1 MTFSW
6 LAIWQGLPYLL
17 QGAGLTILIS
27 AVAMLLALILG
38 MITAL
43 LSQLR
48 WPLVRGLTRA
58 YVEVFRNTPL
68 LIQIFIVYFGLPQL
82 GLKLSAFF
90 SGLWA
95 LTLYTAAYNTEIFRA
110 GLEAVPKGQ
119 HEAARSTGLTPR
131 QEAIYIILPQALR
144 ISFPALGN
152 NLVSLVKNSSLVST
166 IGMVELMFV
175 ANDISFNNFRSFEI
189 YGTAAVLYVVLVL
202 GLTRLLNLTEAHLL
216 RKGPAPSTHAAA

>member
-6 LAIWQGLPYLL
+6 LAIWEGSPYLL
-17 QGAGLTILIS
+17 QGAGLTIGIS
-27 AVAMLLALILG
+27 AAAMLLALILG
-38 MITAL
+38 MVVAV
-43 LSQLR
+43 LSQIPGR
-48 WPLVRGLTRA
+48 IARGLVRA

-82 GLKLSAFF
+82 GLRLSPFL
-90 SGLWA
+90 SGLSA

-110 GLEAVPKGQ
+110 GLEAVAKGQ
-119 HEAARSTGLTPR
+119 HEAARSTGLSPL
-131 QEAIYIILPQALR
+131 QEAVYVIIPQALR

-189 YGTAAVLYVVLVL
+189 YGAAAVLYVILVLVL
-202 GLTRLLNLTEAHLL
+202 TRGLTLTERRLL
-216 RKGPAPSTHAAA
+216 RKSR

>member
-1 MTFSW
+1 MSFSW

-17 QGAGLTILIS
+17 QGAGLTIVIS
-27 AVAMLLALILG
+27 AAAMLLALILG
-38 MITAL
+38 MVVAL
-43 LSQLR
+43 ASQLPWR
-48 WPLVRGLTRA
+48 PARGLVRA

-68 LIQIFIVYFGLPQL
+68 LIQIFIVYFGLPQI
-82 GLKLSAFF
+82 GLKLSPFL
-90 SGLWA
+90 SGLSA

-119 HEAARSTGLTPR
+119 HEAARSTGLTPL
-131 QEAIYIILPQALR
+131 QEAVHVILPQAIR

-189 YGTAAVLYVVLVL
+189 YGAAAILYVILVL
-202 GLTRLLNLTEAHLL
+202 SLTKMLNLTESRILL
-216 RKGPAPSTHAAA
+216 KGR

>member
-6 LAIWQGLPYLL
+6 PAIWQGLPYLL

-43 LSQLR
+43 LSQLPWR
-48 WPLVRGLTRA
+48 LLRGLTCA

-68 LIQIFIVYFGLPQL
+68 LIQIFIVYFGLPPL

-90 SGLWA
+90 SGLSA

-119 HEAARSTGLTPR
+119 HEAARSTGLTPP
-131 QEAIYIILPQALR
+131 QEAIYVIIPQALR

-189 YGTAAVLYVVLVL
+189 YGTAAVLYVILVL
-202 GLTRLLNLTEAHLL
+202 GLTRILNLTEARVL
-216 RKGPAPSTHAAA
+216 RKGLAPSSHSAT

>member
-17 QGAGLTILIS
+17 QGAGLTIVIS
-27 AVAMLLALILG
+27 AAAMLLALILG
-38 MITAL
+38 MAAAL
-43 LSQLR
+43 VSHLPWRMAQA
-48 WPLVRGLTRA
+48 LVRS
-58 YVEVFRNTPL
+58 YVEAFRNTPL

-82 GLKLSAFF
+82 GLKLSPFL
-90 SGLWA
+90 SGLSA

-119 HEAARSTGLTPR
+119 HEAARSTGLSPL
-131 QEAIYIILPQALR
+131 QEAVHVIIPQALR

-175 ANDISFNNFRSFEI
+175 ANDISFNNFRTFEI
-189 YGTAAVLYVVLVL
+189 YGAAAILYVILVL
-202 GLTRLLNLTEAHLL
+202 TLTRILVLTEDRLM
-216 RKGPAPSTHAAA
+216 RRGT

>member
-6 LAIWQGLPYLL
+6 WAIWQGLPYLL
-17 QGAGLTILIS
+17 QGAGLTVVIS
-27 AVAMLLALILG
+27 ATAMLLALLLG
-38 MITAL
+38 MAVAVV
-43 LSQLR
+43 SQIPGR
-48 WPLVRGLTRA
+48 IARGLVRA
-58 YVEVFRNTPL
+58 YVEAFRNTPL

-82 GLKLSAFF
+82 GLKLSPFL
-90 SGLWA
+90 SGLSA

-119 HEAARSTGLTPR
+119 HEAARSTGLSPL
-131 QEAIYIILPQALR
+131 QEGMHVVIPQALR

-189 YGTAAVLYVVLVL
+189 YGAAAVLYVILVL
-202 GLTRLLNLTEAHLL
+202 ALTRGLTLTERRLL
-216 RKGPAPSTHAAA
+216 RKSR

>member
-1 MTFSW
+1 MSFSW

-17 QGAGLTILIS
+17 QGAGLTIVIS
-27 AVAMLLALILG
+27 AMAMLLALGLG
-38 MITAL
+38 MAVAL
-43 LSQLR
+43 VSQIPGR
-48 WPLVRGLTRA
+48 FVRGVVRA

-82 GLKLSAFF
+82 GLKLSPFL
-90 SGLWA
+90 SGLSA

-119 HEAARSTGLTPR
+119 HEAARSTGLSPF
-131 QEAIYIILPQALR
+131 QEAIHIIIPQALR
-144 ISFPALGN
+144 IAFPALGN

-189 YGTAAVLYVVLVL
+189 YGAAAVLYVILVL
-202 GLTRLLNLTEAHLL
+202 TLTRILTLTEDRLL
-216 RKGPAPSTHAAA
+216 RQGR

>member
-1 MTFSW
+1 MSFSW

-17 QGAGLTILIS
+17 QGAGLTIVIS
-27 AVAMLLALILG
+27 AAAMLLALILG
-38 MITAL
+38 MVVAL
-43 LSQLR
+43 VSQLPWR
-48 WPLVRGLTRA
+48 VVRGFVRA

-82 GLKLSAFF
+82 GLKLSPFL
-90 SGLWA
+90 SGLSA

-119 HEAARSTGLTPR
+119 HEAARSTGLTPL
-131 QEAIYIILPQALR
+131 QEAVHVIIPQAIR

-189 YGTAAVLYVVLVL
+189 YGAAAILYVILVL
-202 GLTRLLNLTEAHLL
+202 TLTKMLNLTESRILV
-216 RKGPAPSTHAAA
+216 RGR

>member
-1 MTFSW
+1 MSFSW

-17 QGAGLTILIS
+17 QGAGLTIVIS
-27 AVAMLLALILG
+27 ATAMVLALVLG
-38 MITAL
+38 MAVAL
-43 LSQLR
+43 VSQIPGR
-48 WPLVRGLTRA
+48 IARGLVRA

-82 GLKLSAFF
+82 GLKLSPFL
-90 SGLWA
+90 SGLSA

-119 HEAARSTGLTPR
+119 HEAARSTGLSPF
-131 QEAIYIILPQALR
+131 QEAIHVIIPQALR

-152 NLVSLVKNSSLVST
+152 NLVSLVKNSSLVSI

-189 YGTAAVLYVVLVL
+189 YGAAAVLYVILVL
-202 GLTRLLNLTEAHLL
+202 SLTRILTLTEDRLL
-216 RKGPAPSTHAAA
+216 RKGR

>member
-1 MTFSW
+1 MSFSW

-17 QGAGLTILIS
+17 QGAGLTIVIS
-27 AVAMLLALILG
+27 ATAMLLALGLG
-38 MITAL
+38 MAVAL
-43 LSQLR
+43 VSQIPGR
-48 WPLVRGLTRA
+48 FVRGVVRA

-68 LIQIFIVYFGLPQL
+68 LIQIFIVYFGLPQI
-82 GLKLSAFF
+82 GLRLSPFL
-90 SGLWA
+90 SGLSA

-119 HEAARSTGLTPR
+119 HEAARSTGLSPF
-131 QEAIYIILPQALR
+131 QEAIHVSIPQALR
-144 ISFPALGN
+144 IAFPALGN

-189 YGTAAVLYVVLVL
+189 YGAAAVLYVILVL
-202 GLTRLLNLTEAHLL
+202 TLTKILNVTEQRALL
-216 RKGPAPSTHAAA
+216 KGR

>member
-6 LAIWQGLPYLL
+6 SAIWQGLPYLL
-17 QGAGLTILIS
+17 QGAGLTIVIS
-27 AVAMLLALILG
+27 AVAMLLALFLG
-38 MITAL
+38 MVVAV
-43 LSQLR
+43 LSQIPGR
-48 WPLVRGLTRA
+48 IARGLVRT
-58 YVEVFRNTPL
+58 YVEIFRNTPL

-82 GLKLSAFF
+82 GLRFSPFL
-90 SGLWA
+90 SGLSA

-119 HEAARSTGLTPR
+119 HEAARSTGLSR
-131 QEAIYIILPQALR
+131 FQEATYIIIPQALR

-189 YGTAAVLYVVLVL
+189 YGAAAVLYVMLVL
-202 GLTRLLNLTEAHLL
+202 ALTKTLTLTEQRLL
-216 RKGPAPSTHAAA
+216 RR

>member
-6 LAIWQGLPYLL
+6 PAIWQGLPYLL
-17 QGAGLTILIS
+17 QGAGLTIVIS
-27 AVAMLLALILG
+27 AAAMLLALTLG
-38 MITAL
+38 MVVAV
-43 LSQLR
+43 LSQIPGR
-48 WPLVRGLTRA
+48 IARGLVRT

-82 GLKLSAFF
+82 GLRLPPFL
-90 SGLWA
+90 SGLSA

-119 HEAARSTGLTPR
+119 HEAARSTGLSPL
-131 QEAIYIILPQALR
+131 QEAVYVIIPQALR

-189 YGTAAVLYVVLVL
+189 YGAAAVLYVILVL
-202 GLTRLLNLTEAHLL
+202 ALTRALTLAEQRLL
-216 RKGPAPSTHAAA
+216 RKSR

>member
-17 QGAGLTILIS
+17 QGAALTILIS

-43 LSQLR
+43 LSQLPWRLLR
-48 WPLVRGLTRA
+48 WLTRA

-68 LIQIFIVYFGLPQL
+68 LIQIFIVYFGLPQF
-82 GLKLSAFF
+82 GLKLSAFL
-90 SGLWA
+90 SGLSA

-110 GLEAVPKGQ
+110 GLEAVPRGQ
-119 HEAARSTGLTPR
+119 HEAARSTGLTGL
-131 QEAIYIILPQALR
+131 QEAIHVIIPQALR

-189 YGTAAVLYVVLVL
+189 YGTAAVMYVFLVL
-202 GLTRLLNLTEAHLL
+202 GLTQVLNATEARVL
-216 RKGPAPSTHAAA
+216 RKGLASSSHTAA

>member
-6 LAIWQGLPYLL
+6 PAVWQGLPYLL
-17 QGAGLTILIS
+17 QGAGLTVLIS
-27 AVAMLLALILG
+27 AAAMLLALALG
-38 MITAL
+38 TIAAL
-43 LSQLR
+43 LSQLPWRPAR
-48 WPLVRGLTRA
+48 WLTRA

-82 GLKLSAFF
+82 GLRLSAFL
-90 SGLWA
+90 SGLSA

-119 HEAARSTGLTPR
+119 HEAARSTGLSPL
-131 QEAIYIILPQALR
+131 QEALHVVIPQAVR

-189 YGTAAVLYVVLVL
+189 YGAAAVLYVILVL
-202 GLTRLLNLTEAHLL
+202 TLTRLLNLTEARIL
-216 RKGPAPSTHAAA
+216 RRGAVPPSHSAA

>member
-1 MTFSW
+1 MSFSW
-6 LAIWQGLPYLL
+6 RAIWQGLPYLL
-17 QGAGLTILIS
+17 QGAGLTIVIS
-27 AVAMLLALILG
+27 ATAMLLALGLG
-38 MITAL
+38 MAVAL
-43 LSQLR
+43 ISQIPGR
-48 WPLVRGLTRA
+48 FVRGVVRA

-82 GLKLSAFF
+82 GLKLSSFL
-90 SGLWA
+90 SGLSA

-119 HEAARSTGLTPR
+119 HEAARSTGLSPF
-131 QEAIYIILPQALR
+131 QEAIHVSIPQALR

-189 YGTAAVLYVVLVL
+189 YGAAAVFYVILVL
-202 GLTRLLNLTEAHLL
+202 TLTRILTLTEDRLL
-216 RKGPAPSTHAAA
+216 RKGR

>member
-6 LAIWQGLPYLL
+6 PAIWQGLPYLL
-17 QGAGLTILIS
+17 QGAGLTIVIS
-27 AVAMLLALILG
+27 AAAMLLALILG
-38 MITAL
+38 MVVAV
-43 LSQLR
+43 LSQIPGR
-48 WPLVRGLTRA
+48 IARGLVRA

-68 LIQIFIVYFGLPQL
+68 LIQIFIVYFGLPQF
-82 GLKLSAFF
+82 GLRFSPFL
-90 SGLWA
+90 SGLSA

-119 HEAARSTGLTPR
+119 HEAARSTGLSLL
-131 QEAIYIILPQALR
+131 QEAVYVIIPQALR

-189 YGTAAVLYVVLVL
+189 YGAAAVLYVILVL
-202 GLTRLLNLTEAHLL
+202 ALTRALTLSERRLL
-216 RKGPAPSTHAAA
+216 RKSK

>member
-6 LAIWQGLPYLL
+6 PAIWQGLPYLL
-17 QGAGLTILIS
+17 QGAGLTVIIS
-27 AVAMLLALILG
+27 AAAMLLAIVLG
-38 MITAL
+38 MAVAL
-43 LSQLR
+43 LSQLPWR
-48 WPLVRGLTRA
+48 LAHLSVRA

-82 GLKLSAFF
+82 GLKLSPFL
-90 SGLWA
+90 SGLSA
-95 LTLYTAAYNTEIFRA
+95 LVLYTAAYNVEIFRA

-119 HEAARSTGLTPR
+119 HEAARSTGLSLL
-131 QEAIYIILPQALR
+131 QEALYVIIPQALR

-189 YGTAAVLYVVLVL
+189 YGAAAVLYVILVL
-202 GLTRLLNLTEAHLL
+202 SLTRILNLTEHRIL
-216 RKGPAPSTHAAA
+216 RQGMLPSGQSAV